1 MEPIT
6 ITIFGFVLGGPI
18 IIAALVE
25 WIKDL
30 FHTTGWVNKIIA
42 LVIGGLLGLAVYWLL
57 PLLVSIGVPI
67 AGPVFASWFA
77 ALIVGIFTG
86 GVAAGLWKTIK
97 KLLYKEKK

>member
-30 FHTTGWVNKIIA
+30 IHTTGWVNKMLA
-42 LVIGGLLGLAVYWLL
+42 LIIGGLLGLAVYWLV
-57 PLLVSIGVPI
+57 PLLITVGVPI
-67 AGPVFASWFA
+67 AAPTFASWIA
-77 ALIVGIFTG
+77 ALLTGIFTG
-86 GVAAGLWKTIK
+86 GIAAGLWKTIK
-97 KLLYKEKK
+97 KLFNKS